1 MNSSGPIAPRFCRVY
16 AKACPH
22 CHSMYLAFDTWTAWL
37 VHSSTHRTYLGTGER
52 GQDRGGTCHAL
63 GIAVLQ
69 GDVAYGQCRFLRS
82 VSTQANPP
90 PYSVPVQTNGTPYGC
105 GERTGPWRHMPC
117 SGHRCPCR
125 AMSLMASA
133 ASCVQLPRRLT
144 HHHTVCRCRLMAHR
158 MAVERGS
165 YMIGSANR

>member
-1 MNSSGPIAPRFCRVY
+1 MHWASLS
-16 AKACPH
+16 
-22 CHSMYLAFDTWTAWL
+22 
-37 VHSSTHRTYLGTGER
+37 
-52 GQDRGGTCHAL
+52 
-63 GIAVLQ
+63 LQ
-69 GDVAYGQCRFLRS
+69 GDVTYGQCRFLRS
-82 VSTQANPP
+82 IATQANPP

-144 HHHTVCRCRLMAHR
+144 HHHTVCRCRPMAHR
-158 MAVERGS
+158 MAVERGQDRGGTCHALG
-165 YMIGSANR
+165 IAVLAGRCRLWPVPLLAFNCHAG